1 MTELEFRNK
10 VTWFSFALSL
20 LVIWVHSYNA
30 ELFLGYQAATGT
42 VYVLEH
48 QIGDWFGQIAVPGF
62 FMISGY
68 QFYRDFDWGKLKGKW
83 QRRVK
88 SLLVPYIV
96 WNFLYYLSYVIA
108 SRIPAVGDVVGKG
121 VVEFSLAA
129 MVDAV
134 VAHTYNNVFW
144 YLYQLLWLV
153 VLAPVL
159 YPLLKRR
166 WSGLLLL
173 AFFWILVRVN
183 PNSFPVNPDALIY
196 YGSGAMIA
204 LHCRE
209 AAEGAE
215 NGKRLAVGL
224 LSLAAAA
231 VIYYIGLW
239 RAHTPSFVLCRLC
252 AVVGLWLVLPGKHLP
267 AAKDFMKHNFF
278 LYAVHFAFVRLIN
291 KGAAMLMAQAVPE
304 WYGPFGLFL
313 VMPLLV
319 LPISTMI
326 GKVLRRY
333 VPGLWN
339 LLTGGR

>member
-30 ELFLGYQAATGT
+30 ELFLGYQAATGM

-48 QIGDWFGQIAVPGF
+48 RIGEWFGQIAVPGF
-62 FMISGY
+62 FVISGY
-68 QFYRDFDWGKLKGKW
+68 QFYRDFDWGKLKSKW

-96 WNFLYYLSYVIA
+96 WNFLYYLSYVTA
-108 SRIPAVGDVVGKG
+108 SRIPAVRDVVGKG
-121 VVEFSLAA
+121 VVEFSLASA
-129 MVDAV
+129 VDAV
-134 VAHTYNNVFW
+134 IGHTYNNVFW

-159 YPLLKRR
+159 YPLLKRM

-173 AFFWILVRVN
+173 AFFWVLVRVN

-252 AVVGLWLVLPGKHLP
+252 SVVGLWLVLPGKNLP
-267 AAKDFMKHNFF
+267 AAKDFMTHNFF

-319 LPISTMI
+319 LLISTMI

>member
-1 MTELEFRNK
+1 M
-10 VTWFSFALSL
+10 
-20 LVIWVHSYNA
+20 
-30 ELFLGYQAATGT
+30 

-48 QIGDWFGQIAVPGF
+48 RIGEWFGQIAVPGF
-62 FMISGY
+62 FVISGY
-68 QFYRDFDWGKLKGKW
+68 QFYRDFDWGKLKSKW

-173 AFFWILVRVN
+173 ALFWILVRVN

-319 LPISTMI
+319 LLISTMI